1 MIKERLSAR
10 FLWYKPF
17 MQKDGIIRQNDETA
31 KTLLQLDL
39 TCDIIIMGRGERAK
53 TPPKIKQRE
62 VQKMTINEIK
72 NRIHELDNKMFYLE
86 MADRM
91 TTAEQDTYQR
101 LLIERNRLAEEL
113 YYRTRENA

>member
-1 MIKERLSAR
+1 
-10 FLWYKPF
+10 
-17 MQKDGIIRQNDETA
+17 
-31 KTLLQLDL
+31 
-39 TCDIIIMGRGERAK
+39 
-53 TPPKIKQRE
+53 
-62 VQKMTINEIK
+62 MTINEIK